1 MDALVL
7 VPVGALV
14 LLSSLRFE
22 RAPGLGSACAWAVGG
37 VFCLFL
43 GVRAL
48 VPDETLFFAS
58 EVSRRVRAQI
68 EEFRKGEARD
78 FVVVEGSSVAA
89 YGSNPVV
96 LQDELRRGG
105 MDVGVLQ
112 FSAQGAN
119 HFERAFFLEAFWRGL
134 SSPERDRLQKG
145 RVVLLR
151 EVFDAYDN
159 EPLYLFRKDSYT
171 ERAKVYMSPRY
182 AWAAWEAFLNGLPQ
196 CLPLRERL
204 KRQWEMG
211 GLLVERILLNRFGAG
226 ACSGME
232 WRARKRKTGA
242 FFALEGVK
250 EKFDYEAAV
259 GGMENWGDG
268 FKPLESLP
276 RGWIAAREFFDQSTG
291 GWIDSEAFYAMPAL
305 EGHRRNYQLGFRH
318 ALGGPMMGPPDSG
331 KMRDFLDKNFWF
343 DGVHPTGKGAEA
355 FSSWLA
361 GELIELEKGN
371 PAWTR

>member
-96 LQDELRRGG
+96 LHEELRRGG

-134 SSPERDRLQKG
+134 SSPERDRLQEG

-159 EPLYLFRKDSYT
+159 EPLYLFGKDSYT

-211 GLLVERILLNRFGAG
+211 GLLVARILLNRFGAG

-259 GGMENWGDG
+259 GGMENRTDSVDAG
-268 FKPLESLP
+268 FKIP
-276 RGWIAAREFFDQSTG
+276 RGWWKCRDFLQERTEDWVDGEVFF
-291 GWIDSEAFYAMPAL
+291 AMPTL
-305 EGHRRNYQLGFRH
+305 EGNRRKYQVGFKNSVQG
-318 ALGGPMMGPPDSG
+318 LVLGPPDRAG
-331 KMRDFLDKNFWF
+331 MKEFVGQDFWF
-343 DGVHPTGKGAEA
+343 DGVHPKGAGAER
-355 FSSWLA
+355 FSKWLA
-361 GELIELEKGN
+361 RELAKAMN
-371 PAWTR
+371 